1 MGALSIP
8 YSQGDA
14 ADRSFAYPA
23 DSTNLPLLQ
32 TILLRGAQ
40 ADTSPWVGLGL
51 ACHGAAATRTK
62 TSCLF
67 CAIKWKTSSC
77 YFLFPPRKK
86 SQFHRLKAHMTAHC
100 MWTRLL
106 CTCPGKADS
115 HLSRWDDISLCT
127 TVCFSLLGSFF
138 PNAAVFCLFYLG
150 NLCIF
155 SMTRH
160 KKVQL
165 LKPLQKGKKYNSARS
180 SCFESTDMTREEAP
194 GSNKEVGTA

>member
-32 TILLRGAQ
+32 TILLHGAQ

-62 TSCLF
+62 TSRLF

-77 YFLFPPRKK
+77 YFLFPPQKK

-106 CTCPGKADS
+106 CTCPGKQTATCLAEMICHS
-115 HLSRWDDISLCT
+115 AQLSVFHCWVHSFRMQQFS
-127 TVCFSLLGSFF
+127 VCF
-138 PNAAVFCLFYLG
+138 
-150 NLCIF
+150 I
-155 SMTRH
+155 
-160 KKVQL
+160 
-165 LKPLQKGKKYNSARS
+165 
-180 SCFESTDMTREEAP
+180 
-194 GSNKEVGTA
+194 